1 MGVAH
6 QLARLTAQSPPF
18 QPMPAGGVP
27 EVTKEMVAL
36 AAASL
41 DDDLAYHLVMGR
53 HTDSIAS
60 KSQSLPLIEQES
72 KRIWM
77 RANRGQIRKVDSF
90 DRLTVLSHA
99 TYFANPEGSAQGESK
114 KAQRKALT
122 AAERARF
129 CDLSEASWHA
139 RWGQQFAD
147 LMRCMDSREGDLMR
161 WIAKNIW
168 RME

>member
-6 QLARLTAQSPPF
+6 QLARLTAQSPP
-18 QPMPAGGVP
+18 MELLPAGGIP
-27 EVTKEMVAL
+27 EVTREMVAL

-53 HTDSIAS
+53 YMDSIAS
-60 KSQSLPLIEQES
+60 KSRSLPLIEQES
-72 KRIWM
+72 QRIWV
-77 RANRGQIRKVDSF
+77 RANRGQIRKLDSF
-90 DRLTVLSHA
+90 DRLTVLVHA
-99 TYFANPEGSAQGESK
+99 TYFNNPEGRAQGEK
-114 KAQRKALT
+114 TGRNTLT

-129 CDLSEASWHA
+129 CNLSESTWHS

-147 LMRCMDSREGDLMR
+147 LVGCLDGREGCLMR